1 MKKIFSRDN
10 LQKFLF
16 AGVVVLVFGVFML
29 SLFMSND
36 STEQPDDN
44 GDDNNIQDPTPN
56 DPNEQPDLPNDKF
69 DKSEKFNKPCETS
82 CEVVRY
88 FYSLD
93 SEESV
98 QEMSLIQFGSNF
110 YTSRGVSYAL
120 DDNNSFD
127 VLAALSGKVINVE
140 ESSIQGLCVTIDHGD
155 GVLTEYMGL
164 SEAKV
169 SVDDKVALGDVIG
182 VSGVTEYDTAANN
195 HVHFRVSINGV
206 YIDPLKVIGR
216 TVEEIIE

>member
-1 MKKIFSRDN
+1 MKRLFNKEN

-29 SLFMSND
+29 SLFLSND
-36 STEQPDDN
+36 NTEKPS
-44 GDDNNIQDPTPN
+44 DNNNDNIDGPSPIDPN
-56 DPNEQPDLPNDKF
+56 DPNGPSLPEDKIP
-69 DKSEKFNKPCETS
+69 EKFKKPCSTN

-93 SEESV
+93 AEEEV
-98 QEMSLIQFGSNF
+98 QEMSLIQFGSSF
-110 YTSRGVSYAL
+110 FTSRGVSFKMT
-120 DDNNSFD
+120 DDSAFD
-127 VLAALSGKVINVE
+127 VYAALSGKVINVE
-140 ESSIQGLCVTIDHGD
+140 ESSIQGVCVTIDHGD

-169 SVDDKVALGDVIG
+169 AVNDEVTLGDTIG
-182 VSGVTEYDTAANN
+182 VSGVTEYDSQANN

-206 YIDPLKVIGR
+206 YIDPLKVIGKS
-216 TVEEIIE
+216 VKEYNE